1 MKIET
6 YKKGSAILELSEQ
19 EVGTIVSALMV
30 HSAIIANSS
39 TKQYYFIRELINELV
54 GLGVLMAKADNKA
67 KVINLSEFKVTAAET
82 PPDDGPKAA

>member
-1 MKIET
+1 MKIEVYT
-6 YKKGSAILELSEQ
+6 QSSATVELSDQ

-30 HSAIIANSS
+30 HSSIIASSS
-39 TKQYYFIRELINELV
+39 TKQYYFIRELVNELI
-54 GLGVLMAKADNKA
+54 GLGVLMAKTDNKA